1 MLQQRLFPWN
11 KEAVM
16 AKLLIALDS
25 SAGAW
30 RAVEYVAKAFGRTP
44 GVEVTLL
51 NILSGLPPS
60 FWDDGHVLKD
70 KEQEARKQLVAGWQ
84 QDQEKK
90 WQDLVNQAHQHLAAA
105 GLAQGAVANKFKPK
119 YYDVA
124 DDIIDEA
131 QTGGYD
137 TIVMGRRG
145 LGMAKSLL
153 LGSVTRKVV
162 DGAKGCAVTIVG

>member
-1 MLQQRLFPWN
+1 
-11 KEAVM
+11 M
-16 AKLLIALDS
+16 AKILIALDS
-25 SAGAW
+25 SDGAW
-30 RAVEYVAKAFGRTP
+30 RAVEYVAKTFGKTP
-44 GVEVTLL
+44 GVQVSLL
-51 NILSGLPPS
+51 HVLSGLPPA
-60 FWDDGHVLKD
+60 FWDDGHVLQD
-70 KEQEARKQLVAGWQ
+70 KERESRQRLVAVWQ

-90 WQDLVNQAHQHLAAA
+90 WGELVNQAHQQLTQA
-105 GLAQGAVANKFKPK
+105 GVAKEAVTNKFKPK

-137 TIVMGRRG
+137 TVVMGRRG
-145 LGMAKSLL
+145 LGTAKALL

>member
-1 MLQQRLFPWN
+1 
-11 KEAVM
+11 M

-30 RAVEYVAKAFGRTP
+30 RAVEYVAKTFGRNS

-51 NILSGLPPS
+51 HILSGLPPA
-60 FWDDGHVLKD
+60 FWDDGHVLQE
-70 KEQEARKQLVAGWQ
+70 KEREARKRLVAGWQ

-90 WQDLVNQAHQHLAAA
+90 WQDLVNQAHQHFSAA
-105 GLAQGAVANKFKPK
+105 GLAKGAVADKFKPK